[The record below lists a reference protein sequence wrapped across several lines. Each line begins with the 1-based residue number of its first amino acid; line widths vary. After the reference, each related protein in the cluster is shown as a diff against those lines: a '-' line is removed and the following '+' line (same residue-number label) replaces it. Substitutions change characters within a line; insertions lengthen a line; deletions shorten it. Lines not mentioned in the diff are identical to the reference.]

1 MTLIMVWGPR
11 IPVKSFSQQILTE
24 NLTTHFPQSCTLI
37 DQITECL
44 MCGLRF
50 SKIIAHLL
58 MAWLGIRP
66 RADGSLFS
74 DLRSDRHDVVLVVRP
89 AVLRQEVEREVQR
102 RQHEGG
108 V

>member
-1 MTLIMVWGPR
+1 
-11 IPVKSFSQQILTE
+11 
-24 NLTTHFPQSCTLI
+24 
-37 DQITECL
+37 

-50 SKIIAHLL
+50 SKIIAQLL

-74 DLRSDRHDVVLVVRP
+74 DLRSDRHDIVLVVRP